1 MRSLLHDLQYAGRQ
15 MMKSPGFAFIA
26 ILTLALGIGANTTI
40 FSVVNGVLLNPLPYP
55 GVESAG
61 DAVPSQAELLER
73 LHLLPRTFS
82 TGSVTTAAST
92 PWSPI
97 VIPTA

>member
-15 MMKSPGFAFIA
+15 MMKSPGFAVVA

-55 GVESAG
+55 EAESPG
-61 DAVPSQAELLER
+61 DPVSSQAELRQR
-73 LHLLPRTFS
+73 LDLVSRTFS
-82 TGSVTTAAST
+82 IGSATTAAST
-92 PWSPI
+92 RWPLTAT
-97 VIPTA
+97 PTA